1 MFNKSAPNVVK
12 PALKPNFI
20 NSQQA
25 VNNVNAN
32 NAAIQAKLNNISP
45 VSMIVDKLARPAIS
59 AGLGLVYTRFVL
71 NLPVMNSYGIQKALM
86 YGLSSITADYL
97 GNFFFDTAQIKKQLG
112 IFDVEDIVVESV
124 LAGGVYALLNRY
136 YMGVK
141 NRMWMD
147 ILVGSASNGIAG
159 LTANLVKMQF

>member
-25 VNNVNAN
+25 VNNANAN
-32 NAAIQAKLNNISP
+32 SAAIQAKLNNISP
-45 VSMIVDKLARPAIS
+45 MSMVVDKLARPTIS
-59 AGLGLVYTRFVL
+59 AGLGLIYTRFAL
-71 NLPVMNSYGIQKALM
+71 GLPVMNSYGIQKALM
-86 YGLSSITADYL
+86 YGLSSVVADYL
-97 GNFFFDTAQIKKQLG
+97 GNFIFDTAQIKKQLG

-141 NRMWMD
+141 GRVWMD
-147 ILVGSASNGIAG
+147 VLVGSASNGIAG
-159 LTANLVKMQF
+159 VSANFLKMSF